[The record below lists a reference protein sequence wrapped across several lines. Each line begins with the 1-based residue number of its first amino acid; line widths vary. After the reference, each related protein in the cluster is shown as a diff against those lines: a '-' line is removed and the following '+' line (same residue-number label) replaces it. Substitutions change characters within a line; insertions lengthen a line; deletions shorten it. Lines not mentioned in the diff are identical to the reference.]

1 MAESE
6 KGQLLVA
13 VPKPA
18 LNSGLCLSCISN
30 SMTTEKHSDHSVK
43 VKISSRGGARAGAGR
58 PRGSTDKLTARLL
71 LETCEQVIG
80 KPFEVSLIE
89 GYHDAIIRQ
98 DVRNRAVY
106 EKMILDKVST
116 TLIEAEVTES
126 DDAVAAKALAFQ
138 EALAKLV
145 SLDQST
151 K

>member
-1 MAESE
+1 
-6 KGQLLVA
+6 
-13 VPKPA
+13 
-18 LNSGLCLSCISN
+18 
-30 SMTTEKHSDHSVK
+30 MTTEKHSDHSAPK
-43 VKISSRGGARAGAGR
+43 IRQKISSRGGARAGAGR

-98 DVRNRAVY
+98 DVRNRATY

>member
-1 MAESE
+1 
-6 KGQLLVA
+6 
-13 VPKPA
+13 
-18 LNSGLCLSCISN
+18 
-30 SMTTEKHSDHSVK
+30 MTTEKHSDQSVRQ
-43 VKISSRGGARAGAGR
+43 KISSRGGARPGAGR
-58 PRGSTDKLTARLL
+58 PKGSSDKLTARLL
-71 LETCEQVIG
+71 LETCERVIG

-89 GYHDAIIRQ
+89 GYRQAIDLDDR
-98 DVRNRAVY
+98 RNRAVY